1 MIPLT
6 PILTVIP
13 MNSTLESSTYI
24 ILSCTTDSNGTI
36 TYQFLR
42 DDDTIISQ
50 SNGTYVHQNIQTSDT
65 GNYTCT
71 VTINGVV
78 SLTSREI
85 TKTVVGKYFINCDR
99 NISQNE
105 NVTEIVLLISE
116 ENMPLT
122 IER

>member
-6 PILTVIP
+6 PTLDASP
-13 MNSTLESSTYI
+13 LNSTLES
-24 ILSCTTDSNGTI
+24 TTDLVLICETGSNGT
-36 TYQFLR
+36 TSYQFLR
-42 DDDTIISQ
+42 DTNTIISQ

-99 NISQNE
+99 NIWQNE
-105 NVTEIVLLISE
+105 NFTEIVLLISE

-122 IER
+122 IEC

>member
-6 PILTVIP
+6 PTLDASP
-13 MNSTLESSTYI
+13 LNSTLES
-24 ILSCTTDSNGTI
+24 TTDLVLICETGSNGT
-36 TYQFLR
+36 TSYQFLR
-42 DDDTIISQ
+42 DTNTIISQ

-105 NVTEIVLLISE
+105 NFTEIVLLI
-116 ENMPLT
+116 
-122 IER
+122 

>member
-1 MIPLT
+1 MVPIPFNNISVIPLT
-6 PILTVIP
+6 PTMTVIP
-13 MNSTLESSTYI
+13 LNSTLESTTDF
-24 ILSCTTDSNGTI
+24 ILSCVTSSNGTI

-78 SLTSREI
+78 SLNSNAFGKI
-85 TKTVVGKYFINCDR
+85 VVGK
-99 NISQNE
+99 
-105 NVTEIVLLISE
+105 
-116 ENMPLT
+116 
-122 IER
+122 